1 MRCQT
6 RFLCVSL
13 SLLVAGPPAFAQ
25 VNLDH
30 VSARAGVINDS
41 WSPPGHDQLRFYP
54 EVEAGG
60 TFILPYINWGFSWGY
75 WSQGITETLPIMDN
89 ITYSQEAH
97 ILAARFALNP
107 QALDNHF
114 PIPIDLFAGVA
125 EHIGR
130 TTYVGGT
137 DFNGNRG
144 QTHSTQSTTG
154 IVGLRFTFPII
165 SRFSLDGEVLQFIP
179 FADSDSIQKN
189 RREFKL
195 GILSTF

>member
-1 MRCQT
+1 MRYV
-6 RFLCVSL
+6 CVSL
-13 SLLVAGPPAFAQ
+13 FLLVAGPPAFAQ

-30 VSARAGVINDS
+30 ISARAGIINDP
-41 WSPPGHDQLRFYP
+41 WSPPGQDQLRFYP

-60 TFILPYINWGFSWGY
+60 TFILPYIDWGFSWGY
-75 WSQGITETLPIMDN
+75 WSQGITQTLPIMDA

-97 ILAARFALNP
+97 ILGARFAFYP

-130 TTYVGGT
+130 TTYVGGE
-137 DFNGNRG
+137 DFNGNPD
-144 QTHSTQSTTG
+144 QNHSTQSTTG
-154 IVGLRFTFPII
+154 IVGLRLTFPIN

-179 FADSDSIQKN
+179 FSNSDNIQKN

-195 GILSTF
+195 GIMATF